1 MNANWFIFFQKEVV
15 STSIRQLI
23 DFLDHVGRAHQSI
36 SLFLD
41 AFRASSISQY
51 WFRWSKE
58 VVSTSVKNYSRMKA
72 TDDMIGAVRRFRNLD
87 SIWPYLN
94 DKIQEK
100 ELRQFFC
107 LNSFLGC
114 STTISFYLDPFV

>member
-1 MNANWFIFFQKEVV
+1 MWAVPTSQSLFFSTLLGRVQFRSIDFADQKEVV
-15 STSIRQLI
+15 STSI
-23 DFLDHVGRAHQSI
+23 
-36 SLFLD
+36 
-41 AFRASSISQY
+41 
-51 WFRWSKE
+51 
-58 VVSTSVKNYSRMKA
+58 KNYSRMKA
-72 TDDMIGAVRRFRNLD
+72 TDDMIGAVRRFKNLG

-114 STTISFYLDPFV
+114 STTISFYLDRFV